1 MSTGAQPGEPHRR
14 PPVSPT
20 RQSPSRPI
28 WRRAPGTRPSTRSES
43 GRPRRRSRRRRSP
56 ASSTMWR
63 GTPRRDS
70 PRRAL
75 SARCRIEG
83 SSGLV
88 HAPRARHRRAL
99 PGSRRL
105 RAAPAGFRDRRLP
118 GRRVRARSLP
128 EEFGR
133 KERGRGTVFLPRAC
147 TRPRR
152 DVGEDGG
159 RKESGRPI
167 GPIGAGR
174 GVRGRARRPRLP
186 GRRMASLA
194 RATPPPSGAGRPL
207 RRQEPRRGRR
217 IGGAG
222 PGHDREDV
230 RWPTAL
236 ERTFPE

>member
-1 MSTGAQPGEPHRR
+1 MSTGAQPGGAA
-14 PPVSPT
+14 PPT
-20 RQSPSRPI
+20 
-28 WRRAPGTRPSTRSES
+28 PGFTDKAKSLASDLAES
-43 GRPRRRSRRRRSP
+43 
-56 ASSTMWR
+56 A
-63 GTPRRDS
+63 RDTALDAIGERKAAAAEQAEAVARLLDDVAGDAEKGS

-186 GRRMASLA
+186 GRRNGVA
-194 RATPPPSGAGRPL
+194 RAGDAAAIGRREARCAGRNLAAGGGSEVPD
-207 RRQEPRRGRR
+207 QGTTGRM
-217 IGGAG
+217 
-222 PGHDREDV
+222 
-230 RWPTAL
+230 
-236 ERTFPE
+236 

>member
-1 MSTGAQPGEPHRR
+1 MSTGAQPGGAAPPTPGFTDKAKSLASDLAER
-14 PPVSPT
+14 P
-20 RQSPSRPI
+20 
-28 WRRAPGTRPSTRSES
+28 GH
-43 GRPRRRSRRRRSP
+43 G
-56 ASSTMWR
+56 
-63 GTPRRDS
+63 PRRDRRAEGRGGGAGGGGRPPPRRCGGGRREGS

-174 GVRGRARRPRLP
+174 GVRGRARRRVSP
-186 GRRMASLA
+186 GRRNGVA
-194 RATPPPSGAGRPL
+194 RAATPPPSGAGRP
-207 RRQEPRRGRR
+207 PRGRNLAA
-217 IGGAG
+217 GGG
-222 PGHDREDV
+222 SEVPDQGTTGRM
-230 RWPTAL
+230 
-236 ERTFPE
+236 